1 MKKYTTILFDL
12 DGTLIDTNELIIR
25 TFQYIFPD
33 KSRDDVLQYLGPTLR
48 QTFSQTH
55 PDQVDEMIEKYVSWN
70 LSHHDE
76 LVEPFPYLTET
87 LAYLQ
92 QQGIKLAIVTSK
104 LKKSAMKGIELFNL
118 TSYFDELLFLDDVTE
133 AKPHPEQLLLAMK
146 RLGVED
152 KSQVLMVGDNVSDI
166 QAGHAAG
173 VDTVLVAWTA
183 KNLEQVKHAS
193 QPTYVIDTLKDLKN
207 YI

>member
-152 KSQVLMVGDNVSDI
+152 KSQVLMVGDNASDI